1 MLFQYIPQFQH
12 KSLVFQ
18 SFGQRA
24 CGQGSCLQCVQVM
37 IAAEDWICLNL
48 FSGWGLI
55 PKCPC
60 ERGEGQKVINYST
73 DLEKILL
80 EIKKRGKLPEK
91 IGPWVGVQG
100 IDICVG
106 TEGSEVCVE
115 DNSTDRT
122 FTLNQLTW
130 SKLKPVFN
138 CGPRHLKITR
148 QFLCSLEESGTRHQS
163 RWVKILDR
171 KTFVAWLV
179 FPTVAKFCQRP
190 PQGGRK
196 NTRLTFQ
203 GPFHG
208 KISSSVSLK
217 TQQALLQGPLFP
229 IHWRQGEGWKK
240 WYKIVIKW
248 FEERALNW

>member
-1 MLFQYIPQFQH
+1 MPL
-12 KSLVFQ
+12 
-18 SFGQRA
+18 R
-24 CGQGSCLQCVQVM
+24 
-37 IAAEDWICLNL
+37 
-48 FSGWGLI
+48 
-55 PKCPC
+55 
-60 ERGEGQKVINYST
+60 ERGGSESYKLFHWFGENS
-73 DLEKILL
+73 
-80 EIKKRGKLPEK
+80 IKNQRRRKLPEK
-91 IGPWVGVQG
+91 SGLWVGVQG

-130 SKLKPVFN
+130 SKLKRKFN

-148 QFLCSLEESGTRHQS
+148 QFLCSLEESGRRHQS

-179 FPTVAKFCQRP
+179 FPTVAKFRQRP

-229 IHWRQGEGWKK
+229 IHWRQGEGWK
-240 WYKIVIKW
+240 IVIKW
-248 FEERALNW
+248 FEERALD